1 MAQAWIVEDARD
13 PGRSGGPSERGPPT
27 SSRTTTG
34 RRGGFS
40 QEPSRGR
47 FRGRG
52 SMDLDVPP
60 EEDAGAGVSREGD
73 RERVRARPRLRE
85 VLDNH
90 DEVRERPIG
99 EAGPL
104 DCCLRPL
111 DAHGGDERG
120 GERQPGRVVDVV
132 DLPFEV
138 GMRHEVE
145 VPLATGL
152 IRLDRTAPRDL
163 SGHGR
168 GPASDDEIER
178 ARRVDVLEEWVPDD
192 LAETE

>member
-34 RRGGFS
+34 RRGGS
-40 QEPSRGR
+40 SEEPSRGR
-47 FRGRG
+47 FRGHR

-90 DEVRERPIG
+90 NEARERPIG

-104 DCCLRPL
+104 DCCLGPL

-120 GERQPGRVVDVV
+120 GERQPGRAVDVV
-132 DLPFEV
+132 DLPLEV
-138 GMRHEVE
+138 RVRHEVE
-145 VPLATGL
+145 TALTSRGV
-152 IRLDRTAPRDL
+152 RSDRPASRDL
-163 SGHGR
+163 PGYGCGPTPDHEVEGSRR
-168 GPASDDEIER
+168 G
-178 ARRVDVLEEWVPDD
+178 DV
-192 LAETE
+192 

>member
-47 FRGRG
+47 FREPG

-60 EEDAGAGVSREGD
+60 EEDAGAGVSLEGD
-73 RERVRARPRLRE
+73 RERVRARARFRE
-85 VLDNH
+85 VLDDH
-90 DEVRERPIG
+90 DEVRERAVG

-104 DCCLRPL
+104 DRRLRPL

-132 DLPFEV
+132 DLPLEV
-138 GMRHEVE
+138 RVRHEVE
-145 VPLATGL
+145 VALAAGL
-152 IRLDRTAPRDL
+152 VRRDCSAPRDFARY
-163 SGHGR
+163 GCGC
-168 GPASDDEIER
+168 AADDEVER
-178 ARRVDVLEEWVPDD
+178 AGRVDVLEEWVPD
-192 LAETE
+192 